1 MVGAIAEVY
10 KLGLSTR
17 KIERAAAYVHTM
29 PRISCPRIPSAA
41 PYRRVIMLQT
51 HLYCILSDGAQMP
64 DSYTELIKGNPGE
77 TEIRSF
83 LVDGD
88 QVSVTLRI
96 PDTLR
101 DAAKEEAALRGM
113 SFSAFVRTCMIDE
126 LAKKGA

>member
-1 MVGAIAEVY
+1 
-10 KLGLSTR
+10 
-17 KIERAAAYVHTM
+17 
-29 PRISCPRIPSAA
+29 
-41 PYRRVIMLQT
+41 MLQT
-51 HLYCILSDGAQMP
+51 HLYCISSDGSADARQLQ
-64 DSYTELIKGNPGE
+64 ELIKSNPDE

-113 SFSAFVRTCMIDE
+113 SFSAFVRTCMIEE

>member
-1 MVGAIAEVY
+1 MPSRYNAANAFVLHFERWERRCPTA
-10 KLGLSTR
+10 TR
-17 KIERAAAYVHTM
+17 
-29 PRISCPRIPSAA
+29 S
-41 PYRRVIMLQT
+41 
-51 HLYCILSDGAQMP
+51 
-64 DSYTELIKGNPGE
+64 
-77 TEIRSF
+77 RSF

-113 SFSAFVRTCMIDE
+113 SFSAFVRTCMIEE